1 MSVHPGGSQSSMV
14 EHSSLYHDNWEA
26 KRKEDRKQLGSDRDL
41 TLGHSSRD
49 LLNITMPTSYL

>member
-1 MSVHPGGSQSSMV
+1 MSVHPGESQFNMV
-14 EHSSLYHDNWEA
+14 EHNSLCHDNWEA

-41 TLGHSSRD
+41 TLGHGSRD